1 MEILL
6 KFVRQRNRKGKNM
19 KKIILILCFCA
30 LSLNVRADDNCA
42 GTVIIKRNGHSFC
55 FSNQDMNWYS
65 AHAWC
70 DSQGRRLAT
79 IHEACDYNGQVYGST
94 YTTGC
99 PNATP
104 TSVSGTANGYPF
116 TFWVNHQ
123 NADEKAFYANLYH
136 SIIGTDDITQKRRVL
151 CY

>member
-1 MEILL
+1 
-6 KFVRQRNRKGKNM
+6 M

-30 LSLNVRADDNCA
+30 LSLNVQADDNCA
-42 GTVIIKRNGHSFC
+42 GTVIIKQNGHYFC
-55 FSNQDMNWYS
+55 FSNQTMNWYS

-79 IHEACDYNGQVYGST
+79 IHEACDYDGQVYGST

-99 PNATP
+99 PNGHS
-104 TSVSGTANGYPF
+104 TSISGTESGHLM
-116 TFWVNHQ
+116 TFWVNYQ
-123 NADEKAFYANLYH
+123 QEDGKASYVNLYFREN
-136 SIIGTDDITQKRRVL
+136 SSDIVTNKRKAL